1 MLGLAACNSS
11 SATDTSASAG
21 ARTVTVTLV
30 ESGCRPEPA
39 SIAAGATTFQVTN
52 SGAAAVSELEILQGE
67 RVLAEKENLA
77 PGLSGSFSVLL
88 DPGGVQPLLPR
99 CHGREG
105 TLHGDRGTLTRL
117 TQSTSPELDKAVAS
131 YQAYV
136 KDQAGQLVVA
146 TRGFAAAVTA
156 GDVAKAESLFGP
168 TRAFYERIEPVAESF
183 GDLDPG
189 IDAREN
195 DVDDPGAVGRLP
207 PHREGPLGQW
217 INSRDGPGRPQA
229 RR

>member
-1 MLGLAACNSS
+1 MSLDPAEYSLYCPGAATEKTPFTVT
-11 SATDTSASAG
+11 AAPSASG
-21 ARTVTVTLV
+21 
-30 ESGCRPEPA
+30 P
-39 SIAAGATTFQVTN
+39 
-52 SGAAAVSELEILQGE
+52 
-67 RVLAEKENLA
+67 
-77 PGLSGSFSVLL
+77 
-88 DPGGVQPLLPR
+88 
-99 CHGREG
+99 
-105 TLHGDRGTLTRL
+105 

-156 GDVAKAESLFGP
+156 GDVAKAKSLFGP

-217 INSRDGPGRPQA
+217 IDSWDGPGRPQA
-229 RR
+229 RG